1 MQRRL
6 LSLNRAGGRWRQR
19 MISFIAWA
27 ARERAQSLAEFALL
41 LPVLG
46 LLVLGVIDFGRAY
59 YLSIE
64 VNNAA
69 YAGALYGASN
79 SSDTVGMQA
88 AATADAADV
97 PGGVNPQASFGC
109 ECSDGSSPTP
119 NCTTTPSCSTN
130 VVNYV
135 LVTTSATYN
144 TMFPWP
150 GIPSQL
156 ILTGS
161 ARLRATD

>member
-1 MQRRL
+1 
-6 LSLNRAGGRWRQR
+6 

-79 SSDTVGMQA
+79 SSDTAGMQA
-88 AATADAADV
+88 AALADAADV
-97 PGGVNPQASFGC
+97 PGMTATPSFGC
-109 ECSDGSSPTP
+109 ECSDGSGINPTCASPP
-119 NCTTTPSCSTN
+119 GCSPPATTL
-130 VVNYV
+130 VNYV

-150 GIPSQL
+150 GIPSQFT
-156 ILTGS
+156 LTGS
-161 ARLRATD
+161 AKLRASQ